1 MPYSFDDYTLGAE
14 HSELRQAGRLVRLA
28 PQVFNLVAYLVQQ
41 PGRLVTKEELKE
53 QPWPNSEVVDVTS
66 LANAVAQV
74 RKTLADTG
82 QGNGTSGPSIGEV
95 IVSWCQ

>member
-1 MPYSFDDYTLGAE
+1 
-14 HSELRQAGRLVRLA
+14 
-28 PQVFNLVAYLVQQ
+28 
-41 PGRLVTKEELKE
+41 
-53 QPWPNSEVVDVTS
+53 
-66 LANAVAQV
+66 VAQV